1 MTITIA
7 SAHRYPLK
15 SAQGESVESLD
26 LVASGALGDRAWA
39 VRDEVRGGIRGA
51 KKIAS
56 LMNLAARFV
65 EEPTPANPTPAIKI
79 GFPNGESCFST
90 DADCARLLSEA
101 LDHEVTLWPL
111 QPAEDLDHYRRGAP
125 DSEDFMEE
133 LRDIFG
139 RTESEPLPDFSIF
152 PPEILEFE
160 SPPGTYLDAFPLL
173 LATNQSL
180 EQLANLCPDSQIDMR
195 RFRPNLVVDTT
206 QPGLWPEFEW
216 GGRRMQLGSALLEI
230 TAACP
235 RCVMVTRGFADLA
248 QDRTVLR
255 RIVAEAN
262 QNFGVY
268 ATVITNGRVSV
279 GDVAT
284 LI

>member
-7 SAHRYPLK
+7 SAHRFPLK

-195 RFRPNLVVDTT
+195 RFRPNLVVDST

-216 GGRRMQLGSALLEI
+216 VGRRMQLGSALLEI

>member
-133 LRDIFG
+133 LRDLFG

-216 GGRRMQLGSALLEI
+216 VGRRMQLGSALLEI

-255 RIVAEAN
+255 KIVAEAN

>member
-216 GGRRMQLGSALLEI
+216 VGRRMQLGSALLEI

-268 ATVITNGRVSV
+268 ATVITNARVSV

>member
-195 RFRPNLVVDTT
+195 RFRPNLVVDST

-216 GGRRMQLGSALLEI
+216 VGRRMQLGSALLEI

>member
-195 RFRPNLVVDTT
+195 RFRPNLVVDST

-216 GGRRMQLGSALLEI
+216 VGRRMQLGSALLEI

-268 ATVITNGRVSV
+268 ATVITNGWVSV

>member
-1 MTITIA
+1 
-7 SAHRYPLK
+7 LK

-216 GGRRMQLGSALLEI
+216 VGRRMQLGSALLEI

>member
-51 KKIAS
+51 KKIGS

-216 GGRRMQLGSALLEI
+216 VGRRMQLGSALLEI

-268 ATVITNGRVSV
+268 ATVITNGWVSV

>member
-216 GGRRMQLGSALLEI
+216 VGRRMQLGSALLEI

-255 RIVAEAN
+255 RDRGRGEPELWRVRHGHHQRA
-262 QNFGVY
+262 GVCW
-268 ATVITNGRVSV
+268 
-279 GDVAT
+279 
-284 LI
+284 

>member
-216 GGRRMQLGSALLEI
+216 VGRRMQLGSALLEI

-268 ATVITNGRVSV
+268 ATVITNGQVCV

>member
-79 GFPNGESCFST
+79 GLPNGESCFST

-216 GGRRMQLGSALLEI
+216 VGRRMQLGSALLEI